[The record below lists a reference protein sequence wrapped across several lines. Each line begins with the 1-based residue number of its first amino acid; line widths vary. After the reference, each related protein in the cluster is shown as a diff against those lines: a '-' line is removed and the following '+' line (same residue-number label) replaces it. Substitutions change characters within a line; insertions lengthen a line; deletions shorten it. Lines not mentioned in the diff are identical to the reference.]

1 MLLMLYFIRALLK
14 EGADMEKKSNSG
26 KKPRDVALN
35 FQSKQALAKEG
46 EGLDCFSLNLFYP
59 S

>member
-35 FQSKQALAKEG
+35 YQSKQALAKEG
-46 EGLDCFSLNLFYP
+46 EEQIVSH
-59 S
+59 